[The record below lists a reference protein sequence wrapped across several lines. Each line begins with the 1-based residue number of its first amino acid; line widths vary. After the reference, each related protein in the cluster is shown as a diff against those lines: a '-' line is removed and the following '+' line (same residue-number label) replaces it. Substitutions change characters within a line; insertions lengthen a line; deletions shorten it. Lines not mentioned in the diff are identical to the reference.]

1 MQSIWSSLAVFVL
14 ILAAIPLSAWLLRR
28 SQGLRGG
35 SAASLDVH
43 CAVAVGTRERIAIV
57 RADRKW
63 LVVGVT
69 PHSINL
75 LAELD
80 EAPAEL
86 QAGSWPGGIPAAGPT
101 STAGG
106 GVRRFAELLRGE
118 SRRGPG

>member
-28 SQGLRGG
+28 SQGLRSG
-35 SAASLDVH
+35 AAALNVH

-69 PHSINL
+69 SQSISL

-86 QAGSWPGGIPAAGPT
+86 PGAWASADAAAATDAT
-101 STAGG
+101 S
-106 GVRRFAELLRGE
+106 GVRRFADLLRGE

>member
-35 SAASLDVH
+35 PAAALNVH

-69 PHSINL
+69 TQSISL

-80 EAPAEL
+80 EPPAEL
-86 QAGSWPGGIPAAGPT
+86 PGSAWPGSTAAGSDAT
-101 STAGG
+101 TGG
-106 GVRRFAELLRGE
+106 GVRRFADLLRGE

>member
-28 SQGLRGG
+28 SQGLRSG
-35 SAASLDVH
+35 AAALNVH

-69 PHSINL
+69 SQSISL

>member
-1 MQSIWSSLAVFVL
+1 MQSLWSSLAVFVL

-35 SAASLDVH
+35 PAAALDVH

-69 PHSINL
+69 TQSISL

-80 EAPAEL
+80 EAPADL
-86 QAGSWPGGIPAAGPT
+86 PGGARSSGEAAAGT
-101 STAGG
+101 STAAGG
-106 GVRRFAELLRGE
+106 ARRFA
-118 SRRGPG
+118 